1 MVTAIPATGT
11 AIKMGGVYAA
21 YTSPGT
27 YPSGGTNVTL
37 NAMLGVAK
45 SGLRTAGQI
54 TPLSAT
60 FGGRVGH
67 FSYF

>member
-11 AIKMGGVYAA
+11 AIKMGGVWAA
-21 YTSPGT
+21 YTAGVGPPANTGVS
-27 YPSGGTNVTL
+27 L
-37 NAMLGVAK
+37 NSVLGVTK

-60 FGGRVGH
+60 FGGRTGPANYV
-67 FSYF
+67 

>member
-11 AIKMGGVYAA
+11 AIRMGGVYAA
-21 YTSPGT
+21 YTAGALPPAS
-27 YPSGGTNVTL
+27 TNVSL
-37 NAMLGVAK
+37 NALLGVSK

-60 FGGRVGH
+60 FGGRVGP
-67 FSYF
+67 FNYV

>member
-11 AIKMGGVYAA
+11 AIRMGGVWAA
-21 YTSPGT
+21 YTAGALP
-27 YPSGGTNVTL
+27 PAGTNVSL

-60 FGGRVGH
+60 FGGRVTS
-67 FSYF
+67 FNYV

>member
-1 MVTAIPATGT
+1 
-11 AIKMGGVYAA
+11 MGGVWAA
-21 YTSPGT
+21 YTAGALP
-27 YPSGGTNVTL
+27 PAGTNVSL

-60 FGGRVGH
+60 FGGRVTS
-67 FSYF
+67 FNYV

>member
-11 AIKMGGVYAA
+11 AIKMGGVWAA
-21 YTSPGT
+21 YTAGVSPTAGA
-27 YPSGGTNVTL
+27 NVSL
-37 NAMLGVAK
+37 NATLGVTK

-60 FGGRVGH
+60 FGGRVGP
-67 FSYF
+67 FNYV

>member
-11 AIKMGGVYAA
+11 AIKMGGVWAA
-21 YTSPGT
+21 YTAGAEPPANTTVS
-27 YPSGGTNVTL
+27 L
-37 NAMLGVAK
+37 NSVLGVTK

-60 FGGRVGH
+60 FGGRTGPANYV
-67 FSYF
+67 

>member
-11 AIKMGGVYAA
+11 AIRMGGVYAA
-21 YTSPGT
+21 YTAGALPVAGA
-27 YPSGGTNVTL
+27 NVSL
-37 NAMLGVAK
+37 NAYLGVTN

-60 FGGRVGH
+60 FGGRVGP
-67 FSYF
+67 FNYV

>member
-11 AIKMGGVYAA
+11 AIRMGGVWAA
-21 YTSPGT
+21 YTAGALP
-27 YPSGGTNVTL
+27 PANTNVSL
-37 NAMLGVAK
+37 NAMLGVTK

-60 FGGRVGH
+60 FGGRIGPFNYV
-67 FSYF
+67 

>member
-11 AIKMGGVYAA
+11 AIRMGGVYAA

-27 YPSGGTNVTL
+27 LPPAGSNVSL
-37 NAMLGVAK
+37 NASLGVTK

-60 FGGRVGH
+60 FGGRVGT
-67 FSYF
+67 FSYI